1 MRFSRNADLGIQK
14 RERIGNATSRPYSF
28 PFPVFVPRAEMTEQV
43 EAQKDIKGDD
53 EEYVMVK
60 VLM

>member
-1 MRFSRNADLGIQK
+1 MLTQVEK